1 MEDVRKLLNVDI
13 QSPYWQEAYEKALAE
28 PEIPQWL
35 TESYLRKLED
45 EKHILTEIIDR
56 LIPAAEAVAQVKE
69 LVLLAKIL
77 ANIIAY
83 KDPVTQQYVKRPAK
97 EAFPVFELPKA
108 PAGAE
113 STLAYDA
120 FGFFP
125 IIAHLEGSW
134 EALTQRGVDADVV
147 RRTAGYLSGSVA
159 ADTALTMAE
168 STFLE
173 YPHYIYH
180 NWLYIE
186 RLRFEIVPENEDS
199 IQVLANKNDELVVL
213 MDDIKLHRCGYLL
226 DAYGFEDEEGA
237 YYAEIVET
245 DQYFEGYAVCQ
256 ETYLAKNYKERFSKD
271 QWRRVYKKGDA
282 MLIVHIPYGPGFNK
296 ESCEHSYT
304 RAREIFKRCYPEYDF
319 KGFTTWTW
327 LLSEGLIPVLKET
340 SNLYHFRKKF
350 AKFPVGCAAAADV
363 FLYVFNM
370 QVKSVADVDLETL
383 SEDNSM
389 RRGVKEQIRQ
399 GNYIH
404 EFGGYFLF

>member
-1 MEDVRKLLNVDI
+1 MEDLRKLLNVDI
-13 QSPYWQEAYEKALAE
+13 RSPYWEEAYDKALAE

-35 TESYLRKLED
+35 TETYLRKLED
-45 EKHILTEIIDR
+45 EKHILTEVIDR
-56 LIPAAEAVAQVKE
+56 LIPAAKAIVQVKE

-108 PAGAE
+108 PNGEENA
-113 STLAYDA
+113 LAYEYFA
-120 FGFFP
+120 HFP
-125 IIAHLEGSW
+125 IIAHLEETWDSL
-134 EALTQRGVDADVV
+134 ARRGIDEDVV
-147 RRTAGYLSGSVA
+147 QKTVGYLSSCA
-159 ADTALTMAE
+159 PNAMNEAM
-168 STFLE
+168 FLG
-173 YPHYIYH
+173 YSGYIYH
-180 NWLYIE
+180 NWLYIG

-226 DAYGFEDEEGA
+226 DAYGFEDEEGSYLA
-237 YYAEIVET
+237 QVVET
-245 DQYFEGYAVCQ
+245 DTYFEGHAVCQ
-256 ETYLAKNYKERFSKD
+256 QTYLAKNYTERFDKA
-271 QWRRVYKKGDA
+271 QWRCVYKKGDA

-296 ESCEHSYT
+296 ENCESAYA
-304 RAREIFKRCYPEYDF
+304 RAREIFKRCYPEYTF

-340 SNLYHFRKKF
+340 SNLYHFRQKF
-350 AKFPVGCAAAADV
+350 AKFPVGSAAAADV
-363 FLYVFNM
+363 FLYVWNK
-370 QVKSVADVDLETL
+370 QVKSVEEVDLDTL

-389 RRGVKEQIRQ
+389 RRGVKQQIKQ